1 MKRTWTGWTVA
12 LAAVFLLA
20 AGFGCKETDSPTL
33 PAADNPPVLTMLAL
47 GDSYTVG
54 HAVHYSSCWPA
65 QLADSLAAV
74 GDTLQNLEIVAV
86 TGWTTTDLLEGMGQR
101 DLADSYGLVT
111 VMIGV
116 NNQFKGLDPW
126 MFASELDSLLGWA
139 GDLGEEVMVFTIPDY
154 GATPMGQLFGPQVI
168 ADEID
173 AYNHILRDVA
183 GHHDLVPLDVTTMS
197 RDAIDE
203 PALVARDDLH
213 YSAEMYRRWV
223 VMMLP
228 EVRKALG
235 Q

>member
-1 MKRTWTGWTVA
+1 
-12 LAAVFLLA
+12 LAAVFLLV
-20 AGFGCKETDSPTL
+20 AGFGCNSADSPTSPTSP
-33 PAADNPPVLTMLAL
+33 PAGNPPSMTMLAL

-54 HAVHYSSCWPA
+54 HAVPYSSCWPA
-65 QLADSLAAV
+65 QLADSLAAT
-74 GDTLQNLEIVAV
+74 GDTLQSLEIVAV
-86 TGWTTTDLLEGMGQR
+86 TGWTTSDLLEGLGQA

-126 MFASELDSLLGWA
+126 LFASELDSLLDWA
-139 GDLGEEVMVFTIPDY
+139 GDLGDEVLVFTIPDY
-154 GATPMGQLFGPQVI
+154 GATPMGQLFGP
-168 ADEID
+168 DEIANEIE

-183 GHHDLVPLDVTTMS
+183 RHHGLVPLDVTGMS
-197 RDAIDE
+197 RDALDE

-213 YSAEMYRRWV
+213 YSQEMYRRWV

-228 EVRKALG
+228 TVREALG